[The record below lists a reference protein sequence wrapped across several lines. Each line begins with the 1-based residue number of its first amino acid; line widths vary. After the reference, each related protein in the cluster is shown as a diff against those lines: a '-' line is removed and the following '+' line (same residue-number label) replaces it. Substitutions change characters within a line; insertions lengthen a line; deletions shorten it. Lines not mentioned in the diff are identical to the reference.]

1 LLAQQQ
7 KKIEQA
13 EQSIS
18 PRRQPLGPPYV
29 SVPMGLASTSDDW
42 GRKNVPNWCN
52 GREIVVDN
60 GKQPFKQNDYVDS
73 GIEPQRQ
80 VKLDK
85 TYAREDIDLT
95 RSLRRNAAAAAAA
108 AIKDGNIIT
117 QLSVH
122 HIYDLLR

>member
-1 LLAQQQ
+1 
-7 KKIEQA
+7 
-13 EQSIS
+13 
-18 PRRQPLGPPYV
+18 
-29 SVPMGLASTSDDW
+29 
-42 GRKNVPNWCN
+42 
-52 GREIVVDN
+52 
-60 GKQPFKQNDYVDS
+60 
-73 GIEPQRQ
+73 

-122 HIYDLLR
+122 HIYDLLRRMDNFFVFFIVTKDMLVYT